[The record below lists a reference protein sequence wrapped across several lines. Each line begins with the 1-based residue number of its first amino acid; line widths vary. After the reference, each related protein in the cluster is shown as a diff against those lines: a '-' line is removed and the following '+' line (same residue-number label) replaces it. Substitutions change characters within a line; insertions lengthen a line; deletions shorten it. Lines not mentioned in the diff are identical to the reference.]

1 MTALSTLWTR
11 SRVKQT
17 RTAMREIVVGK
28 IDCWDRRGG
37 FAFAQTA
44 DGTRFFLSA
53 LELSRAGIQRLD
65 IGDRVRFVKRL
76 ATARG
81 RAPWGVNVEVR
92 R

>member
-1 MTALSTLWTR
+1 
-11 SRVKQT
+11 
-17 RTAMREIVVGK
+17 MRQIVVGK
-28 IDCWDRRGG
+28 IDCWDHRGG

-44 DGTRFFLSA
+44 DGVRFFLSA

-65 IGDRVRFVKRL
+65 VGQRVRFEKHA

-81 RAPWGVNVEVR
+81 LAPWGTNIEVR